1 MNSKVLTFWQCS
13 WLMVVAFLI
22 GCSGEPQQLQP
33 PVGVLSR
40 DSMVQ
45 VMAAVHI
52 AEAQIMQSSKPNF
65 SQSIKSEHLQ
75 QALDSANV
83 DTATFTRSFEWYAAH
98 PEIFTLLYDDILSEI
113 TKRGSVTSDK

>member
-1 MNSKVLTFWQCS
+1 MNSKLLTFCQSS

-22 GCSGEPQQLQP
+22 GCTGEPQQLQP

-45 VMAAVHI
+45 VMASVHI

-65 SQSIKSEHLQ
+65 SQSLKSEYLLA
-75 QALDSANV
+75 ALKSANV

-98 PEIFTLLYDDILSEI
+98 PEIFTVLYDDILSEI